1 MANAPLPVVP
11 DYERPYWEGARR
23 GELLLQQ
30 CAACSKIRTP
40 MSPICPDCL
49 SEDTTW
55 VPASGRGTV
64 ESWIVY
70 RQAFHAGFLDA
81 LPYNVAWVALEEG
94 PRVTSNIV
102 GVELDE
108 LRAGMAV
115 EVVFE
120 ELNDEITLPRFRP
133 AS

>member
-1 MANAPLPVVP
+1 M
-11 DYERPYWEGARR
+11 
-23 GELLLQQ
+23 
-30 CAACSKIRTP
+30 
-40 MSPICPDCL
+40 
-49 SEDTTW
+49 
-55 VPASGRGTV
+55 
-64 ESWIVY
+64 Y
-70 RQAFHAGFLDA
+70 RQAFHSGFLDA

>member
-1 MANAPLPVVP
+1 MADTPLPVVP
-11 DYERPYWEGARR
+11 DYERPFWEGARR

-30 CAACSKIRTP
+30 CAACSTLRTP
-40 MSPICPDCL
+40 MSPVCRIACPRTR
-49 SEDTTW
+49 SG
-55 VPASGRGTV
+55 VPSSGRGTV

-70 RQAFHAGFLDA
+70 RQAFHPAFLNA

-94 PRVTSNIV
+94 PRLTSNIV

-120 ELNDEITLPRFRP
+120 EVNDEITLPRFRP